1 MGDNVF
7 MGNEGVMGD
16 EGIMDG
22 KEIVCSD
29 MSGSVDE
36 ESTLASY
43 PGLPWSSGSWWDASI
58 LGSSRLVVQRASQ
71 EL

>member
-7 MGNEGVMGD
+7 MGN

-36 ESTLASY
+36 ESMLASY
-43 PGLPWSSGSWWDASI
+43 PGLPWSLGSWWDTSI